1 MDHSDHRAAS
11 AQTSVSAPRRR
22 GRPRDPGTDHKI
34 LVAAAALMLTR
45 GFDRMTVD
53 DVAAEAGVG
62 KATVYRRWA
71 SKDDLAVAAMEQI
84 YSRELPEVDTGS
96 LVEDLT
102 QSYRNV
108 LIFVNSPDGAAFLRM
123 SIAESIRD
131 ERIAALYRASTERAE
146 ANAAKMYERAI
157 DRGEIRSDV
166 DIPAVVQIL
175 GGILAYRSI
184 TNRPLP
190 GVDEVDELVRMTL
203 EGIRP

>member
-1 MDHSDHRAAS
+1 M
-11 AQTSVSAPRRR
+11 
-22 GRPRDPGTDHKI
+22 
-34 LVAAAALMLTR
+34 LMR

-84 YSRELPEVDTGS
+84 YSRELPEIDSGS

-102 QSYRNV
+102 SSYRNV
-108 LIFVNSPDGAAFLRM
+108 LTFVNSPEGAAFLRM
-123 SIAESIRD
+123 SIGESIRD

-146 ANAAKMYERAI
+146 AKAAKMYERAI
-157 DRGEIRSDV
+157 ARGEIRSDV
-166 DIPAVVQIL
+166 DVPSVVQIL
-175 GGILAYRSI
+175 GGILAYRTI
-184 TNRPLP
+184 TDRPLP
-190 GVDEVDELVRMTL
+190 GLGELDELVRLTL